1 MALSWS
7 RDWINQLAAD
17 WQHYKLTVNLSMGK
31 EDIKSLVLS
40 RRRDFSDWNM
50 SLCLENRA

>member
-31 EDIKSLVLS
+31 EDIKNLVLS